1 MTDLKALQEEIAI
14 KTINTASLL
23 IRMIDTYMGD
33 FNKSD
38 LLTFKRGK
46 EQNERFSTQYYFFVS
61 SISPIISEL
70 TSLNARLASL
80 LIAADKAMDVEL
92 VVACEK
98 RFNAFEAF
106 ERDLYE
112 YTSSVEAQLSNSSA
126 SATFLLKAAQKFK
139 TASERLLDE
148 NR

>member
-1 MTDLKALQEEIAI
+1 MTNLKVLQEELAT
-14 KTINTASLL
+14 KTINSAFLL
-23 IRMIDTYMGD
+23 IRMIDTYMSD

-38 LLTFKRGK
+38 LLKFKSGT
-46 EQNERFSTQYYFFVS
+46 EQNERFSNRYFSFLT

-70 TSLNARLASL
+70 TSLNAKLASL
-80 LIAADKAMDVEL
+80 LIEADKAMDIEVI
-92 VVACEK
+92 VACEK

-112 YTSSVEAQLSNSSA
+112 YTSSVEAQLLNSRASA
-126 SATFLLKAAQKFK
+126 SFLLKAAQKFK
-139 TASERLLDE
+139 TASERLLNE

>member
-126 SATFLLKAAQKFK
+126 SASFLLKAAQKFK
-139 TASERLLDE
+139 TASERLLNE

>member
-23 IRMIDTYMGD
+23 IRMIDTHMGD

-38 LLTFKRGK
+38 LITFKRGK

-70 TSLNARLASL
+70 TSLNAKLASL

-139 TASERLLDE
+139 TASERLLNE

>member
-106 ERDLYE
+106 EIDLYE

>member
-1 MTDLKALQEEIAI
+1 MQEEIAI

-126 SATFLLKAAQKFK
+126 SASFLLKAAQKFK